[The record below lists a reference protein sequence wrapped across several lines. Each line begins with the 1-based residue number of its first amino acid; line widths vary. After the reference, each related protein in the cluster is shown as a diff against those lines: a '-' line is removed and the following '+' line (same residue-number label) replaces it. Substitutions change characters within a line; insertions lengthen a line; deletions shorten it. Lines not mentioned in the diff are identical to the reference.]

1 MSLNTAIVNIHAAD
15 ATPEAHVSIKR
26 LGSHGGEVY
35 PSRLG
40 SRMDPV
46 KAYGPG
52 GGEPY
57 LSRLGRGMDPVK
69 EKRLT

>member
-1 MSLNTAIVNIHAAD
+1 MVNLDTAMLNLHTAIVNIHAAD

-40 SRMDPV
+40 RRMDPV
-46 KAYGPG
+46 KA
-52 GGEPY
+52 
-57 LSRLGRGMDPVK
+57 SVA
-69 EKRLT
+69 